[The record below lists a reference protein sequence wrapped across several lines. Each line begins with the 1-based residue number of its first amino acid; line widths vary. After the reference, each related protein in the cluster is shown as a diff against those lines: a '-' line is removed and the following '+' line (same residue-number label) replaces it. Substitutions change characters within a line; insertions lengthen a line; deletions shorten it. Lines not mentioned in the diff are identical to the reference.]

1 MKAGKFSISSHIK
14 VCLEWLTGISL
25 KTNSHNG
32 TEMEKKDF
40 AALES
45 MCQQRFN
52 ETGPCF
58 HVCSQENHPLLFH
71 NDEEFKAAMNIVA
84 FVAFL
89 FPDICI
95 YTFEIMGN
103 HFHFTLSG
111 SKERLRLF
119 IKALISKLAAHPF
132 LFSASSDINAL
143 SFKRHP
149 INNLSNLRNVISYV
163 NRNGAVV
170 DPDEN
175 VFTYRWGANRF
186 FFNREAKL
194 RYYECSRNA
203 TCREKRALFHSA
215 QLDSNDRVKILDG
228 YVSPLCYCH
237 VKEAESFFRNGRH
250 YFYHTSRN
258 IESMKDIAKDI
269 GESLFYSD
277 EDLFQHIRAACSKKY
292 GCNSVAG
299 LCPEMKIE
307 LAKELHFNFNAG
319 NKQISRLLKMD
330 IGVVNTLFPR

>member
-1 MKAGKFSISSHIK
+1 MKAGRFSISSYGKI
-14 VCLEWLTGISL
+14 CLERLAGISL

-40 AALES
+40 AALET

-89 FPDICI
+89 FPDIYI

-103 HFHFTLSG
+103 HFHFAISG
-111 SKERLRLF
+111 TKERIRLF
-119 IKALISKLAAHPF
+119 IKAFITKLASHP
-132 LFSASSDINAL
+132 LLSAASSDINAL
-143 SFKRHP
+143 SFKRHT
-149 INNLSNLRNVISYV
+149 INDLSNLRNVISYT

-170 DPDEN
+170 NPDEN

-194 RYYECSRNA
+194 RYGECSRNA
-203 TCREKRALFHSA
+203 TSREKRAMFHSA
-215 QLDSNDRVKILDG
+215 QLDSNHSVKTLDG

-237 VKEAESFFRNGRH
+237 IDEAESFFRNSRH
-250 YFYHTSRN
+250 YFYNASRN
-258 IESMKDIAKDI
+258 IESMNDIAKDI
-269 GESLFYSD
+269 GENLFYSD
-277 EDLFQHIRAACSKKY
+277 EDLYQHIRTECSKKY
-292 GCNSVAG
+292 RCNSIS
-299 LCPEMKIE
+299 LLPPESKIE
-307 LAKELHFNFNAG
+307 LAKELHYNFNSG

-330 IGVVNTLFPR
+330 ILVVNTLFPI